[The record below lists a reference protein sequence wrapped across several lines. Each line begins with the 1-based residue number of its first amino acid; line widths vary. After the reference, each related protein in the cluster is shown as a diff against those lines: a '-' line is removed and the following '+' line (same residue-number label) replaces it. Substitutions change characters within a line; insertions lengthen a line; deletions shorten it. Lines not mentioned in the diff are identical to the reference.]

1 MKAIFGQTP
10 PGDGFPRAGTLLN
23 SLDLH
28 RHDLMRLAGQIEA
41 HAKQAPYPH
50 VARCLEHLVLEKRNS
65 VELLSKETLNL
76 GGNPSSTRQLGPR
89 SGKNHW
95 ERISR
100 DVEDQK
106 VLVGNLLESSARL
119 ADEAPQIAELLK
131 RIATV
136 ENSHRET
143 LIKLLMRADPQAE
156 QN

>member
-1 MKAIFGQTP
+1 MKEIFGQTA
-10 PGDGFPRAGTLLN
+10 PGEGFSRATALINTLE
-23 SLDLH
+23 SD
-28 RHDLMRLAGQIEA
+28 RQDLMRLAGQIEA

-50 VARCLEHLVLEKRNS
+50 VARSLEDLVLEKRNS
-65 VELLSKETLNL
+65 VELLNTEILNL
-76 GGNPSSTRQLGPR
+76 GCNPSPTPQFDPR

-106 VLVGNLLESSARL
+106 VLLGNLLESSARL
-119 ADEAPQIAELLK
+119 AEEASQSAELLK

-136 ENSHRET
+136 EHSHRET
-143 LIKLLMRADPQAE
+143 LIQLLMRADPQAE